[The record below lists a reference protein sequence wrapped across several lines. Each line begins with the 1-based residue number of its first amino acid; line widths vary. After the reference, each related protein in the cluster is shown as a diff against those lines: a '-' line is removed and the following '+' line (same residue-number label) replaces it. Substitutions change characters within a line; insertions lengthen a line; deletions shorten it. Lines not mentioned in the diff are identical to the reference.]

1 VADFFGVTVSD
12 VHSSRKSRLVSLAR
26 QATMVLARELTDLSF
41 AEIAR
46 LLGGKN
52 HTTVIAACRKWH
64 RLLKQGSDVTW
75 TDKSDL
81 RSLPAQA
88 LLAHLKE
95 RIRH

>member
-1 VADFFGVTVSD
+1 
-12 VHSSRKSRLVSLAR
+12 
-26 QATMVLARELTDLSF
+26 M
-41 AEIAR
+41 
-46 LLGGKN
+46 GGKN

-64 RLLKQGSDVTW
+64 RLLKQGTDVTW
-75 TDKSDL
+75 TDKSDR